1 MKTTAKIRKVDMR
14 RTEQK
19 EAELPSSTVT
29 TDQLQGFG
37 SRRELA
43 QLTSLMQKVGMRQ

>member
-1 MKTTAKIRKVDMR
+1 MR

-19 EAELPSSTVT
+19 EAELLSSTVT
-29 TDQLQGFG
+29 TDQPQGFG

-43 QLTSLMQKVGMRQ
+43 QLTGLMHKAGTRQ